1 MHIFRVRTVDAITA
15 AMEANHRH
23 LIEPPSHVE
32 GH

>member
-1 MHIFRVRTVDAITA
+1 VHIFRVRAVNAITA

-32 GH
+32 DH